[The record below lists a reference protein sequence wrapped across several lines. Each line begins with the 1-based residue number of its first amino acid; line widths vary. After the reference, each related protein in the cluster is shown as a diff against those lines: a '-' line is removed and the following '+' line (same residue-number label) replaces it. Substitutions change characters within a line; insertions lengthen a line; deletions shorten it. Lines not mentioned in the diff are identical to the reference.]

1 MSTHRY
7 FDAICVVV
15 LVLTLLITVLFMN
28 GEAYGIQVIVDEDA
42 EAYGHA
48 VLFTENDKNGAWD
61 TTRATRITLDG
72 DEVSVFGGGAYA
84 FDGNVMITGKG
95 KYVISGTLTD
105 GSVIV
110 DADSSAKVWIMLD
123 GVDITCS
130 TGACLDVE
138 QADKVFL
145 TLAEGSNNRL
155 TTMGFSAEN
164 RTAGM
169 DGAVFSRDDLTIN
182 GTGSLT
188 VTAAEESG
196 IVCNDELVFTG
207 GSITVDAA
215 ADALHV
221 NDNLRILETQL
232 NLKAGDDG
240 ISLTGL
246 ESELY
251 WESGTLTATATG
263 DGINAE
269 NNIRILNGSLTLEA
283 GDDGIS
289 VGGVTGTLE
298 ITGGTVQIIAADK
311 GIAAENSVTLAGG
324 NVEIVAEDDGIST
337 AGLFRMEDGK
347 LAITTRDDGIH
358 SDTAVEIRGGTV
370 QIPSC
375 YEGIEAVTIDVS
387 GGEITIQ
394 PEDDGLNANGGTNGF
409 GFGGFGGGPGGM
421 PGGPGMGMPGQTGE
435 DGTGWPEPPTMAG
448 EENEWPEPPMMPGGN
463 ENERP
468 ERPTMPDE
476 DGNTESE
483 TPVMGSAE
491 EQREPS
497 ADAAAGEPPAMPV
510 QETASTET
518 TDSTETWIHVSGG
531 SLSVINSVARDADG
545 LDSNGDIIISGGVI
559 RVSLTNSGSNSALD
573 CGSESGGVMEI
584 SGGEVIAC
592 GSYAMAEGF
601 DDSSSQCSILYNLK
615 RGAPAGTTVALED
628 REGNVILSYEAPC
641 SFSSVAISCPE
652 MQMGE
657 TYLVAIGDSVEE
669 ITLDSVSAS
678 FGDAQS
684 EGFGGPMKWGHMRF
698 RPESEQNSAAPT
710 ETETTDTAA
719 QQ

>member
-61 TTRATRITLDG
+61 TARATRITLDG

-84 FDGNVMITGKG
+84 FDGSVMITGKG

-110 DADSSAKVWIMLD
+110 DTDSSAKIWIMLD
-123 GVDITCS
+123 GADITCS
-130 TGACLDVE
+130 TGACFDVE

-145 TLAEGSNNRL
+145 TLAEGSDNRL
-155 TTMGFSAEN
+155 TTAGFSEEN

-182 GTGSLT
+182 GSGGLT

-196 IVCNDELVFTG
+196 IVCNDELVLTG
-207 GSITVDAA
+207 GTITVDAA

-221 NDNLRILETQL
+221 NDNLRIMETQL
-232 NLKAGDDG
+232 KLKAGDDG

-251 WESGTLTATATG
+251 WESGTLTVTATG

-269 NNIRILNGSLTLEA
+269 NNIRILNGALTLEA

-289 VGGVTGTLE
+289 AGGVTGMLE
-298 ITGGTVQIIAADK
+298 ITGGTVQITATDK
-311 GIAAENSVTLAGG
+311 GIAAENTVTLAGG
-324 NVEIVAEDDGIST
+324 NVEIDAEDDGIST
-337 AGLFRMEDGK
+337 AGLFWMEDGK

-387 GGEITIQ
+387 GGEITIY
-394 PEDDGLNANGGTNGF
+394 PEDDGLNANGGTDSFGGA
-409 GFGGFGGGPGGM
+409 GFGGRGGFIGGPGGM
-421 PGGPGMGMPGQTGE
+421 FGGPGSGMPGQTGE
-435 DGTGWPEPPTMAG
+435 EEDGGFEPPMMPD
-448 EENEWPEPPMMPGGN
+448 ENRNERPEPPMMPD
-463 ENERP
+463 ENGDVGAEA
-468 ERPTMPDE
+468 
-476 DGNTESE
+476 
-483 TPVMGSAE
+483 PVMGSGE
-491 EQREPS
+491 EPHEPGT
-497 ADAAAGEPPAMPV
+497 DAAAGERPAMTM
-510 QETASTET
+510 QDAASSEMTEN
-518 TDSTETWIHVSGG
+518 TETWIHVSGG
-531 SLSVINSVARDADG
+531 SLTVINSVARDADG

-573 CGSESGGVMEI
+573 YGSESGGVMEI

-601 DDSSSQCSILYNLK
+601 DDSSSQCSVLYNIK

-628 REGNVILSYEAPC
+628 SEGNVILSYEAPC

-657 TYLVAIGDSVEE
+657 TYLIAIGDSVEE

-684 EGFGGPMKWGHMRF
+684 EGFGGPMNWGHMRF
-698 RPESEQNSAAPT
+698 RPESEQNDGLPAES
-710 ETETTDTAA
+710 ETTDAA
-719 QQ
+719 E

>member
-84 FDGNVMITGKG
+84 FDGSVMITGKG

-105 GSVIV
+105 GSMIV
-110 DADSSAKVWIMLD
+110 DTDSSAKVWIMLD
-123 GVDITCS
+123 GADITCS

-145 TLAEGSNNRL
+145 TLAEGSDNRL
-155 TTMGFSAEN
+155 TTTGFSAEN

-182 GTGSLT
+182 GSGSLT

-196 IVCNDELVFTG
+196 IVCNDELVLTG
-207 GSITVDAA
+207 GTITVDAA

-221 NDNLRILETQL
+221 NDNLRIMETQL

-251 WESGTLTATATG
+251 WESGTLTVTATG

-269 NNIRILNGSLTLEA
+269 NNIRILNGALTLEA
-283 GDDGIS
+283 GDDAIS
-289 VGGVTGTLE
+289 AGGVTGMLE
-298 ITGGTVQIIAADK
+298 ITGGTVQITAADK
-311 GIAAENSVTLAGG
+311 GIAAENNVTLAGG
-324 NVEIVAEDDGIST
+324 TIEIDAEDDGIST

-387 GGEITIQ
+387 GGEITIY
-394 PEDDGLNANGGTNGF
+394 PEDDGLNANGGTDTFGGA
-409 GFGGFGGGPGGM
+409 GFGGRGGFIGGPGGM
-421 PGGPGMGMPGQTGE
+421 FGGPGSGMPGQTGE
-435 DGTGWPEPPTMAG
+435 VEDGGFEPPMMSD
-448 EENEWPEPPMMPGGN
+448 ENGDVGPEPPMM
-463 ENERP
+463 
-468 ERPTMPDE
+468 
-476 DGNTESE
+476 ES
-483 TPVMGSAE
+483 GE
-491 EQREPS
+491 EPHKPS
-497 ADAAAGEPPAMPV
+497 TDAAAGERPAMTM
-510 QETASTET
+510 QDAASGEMTKN
-518 TDSTETWIHVSGG
+518 TETWIHVSGG
-531 SLSVINSVARDADG
+531 SLTVINSVARDADG

-573 CGSESGGVMEI
+573 YGSESGGVMEI

-601 DDSSSQCSILYNLK
+601 DDSSSQCSILYNIK

-628 REGNVILSYEAPC
+628 SEGNVILSYEVPC

-684 EGFGGPMKWGHMRF
+684 EGFGGPMNWGHMRF
-698 RPESEQNSAAPT
+698 RPESEQNDGLPAES
-710 ETETTDTAA
+710 ETTDAA
-719 QQ
+719 E

>member
-61 TTRATRITLDG
+61 TARATRITLDG

-84 FDGNVMITGKG
+84 FDGSVMITGKG

-110 DADSSAKVWIMLD
+110 DTDSSAKIWIMLD
-123 GVDITCS
+123 GADITCS
-130 TGACLDVE
+130 TGACFDVE

-145 TLAEGSNNRL
+145 TLAEGSDNRL
-155 TTMGFSAEN
+155 TTAGFSEEN

-182 GTGSLT
+182 GSGGLT

-196 IVCNDELVFTG
+196 IVCNDELVLTG
-207 GSITVDAA
+207 GTITVDAA

-221 NDNLRILETQL
+221 NDNLRIMETQL
-232 NLKAGDDG
+232 KLKAGDDG

-251 WESGTLTATATG
+251 WESGTLTVTATG

-269 NNIRILNGSLTLEA
+269 NNIRILNGALTLEA

-289 VGGVTGTLE
+289 AGGVTGMLE
-298 ITGGTVQIIAADK
+298 ITGGTVQITATDK
-311 GIAAENSVTLAGG
+311 GIAAENTVTLAGG
-324 NVEIVAEDDGIST
+324 NVEIDAEDDGIST
-337 AGLFRMEDGK
+337 AGLFWMEDGK

-387 GGEITIQ
+387 GGEITIY
-394 PEDDGLNANGGTNGF
+394 PEDDGLNANGGTDSFGGA
-409 GFGGFGGGPGGM
+409 GFGGRGGFIGGPGGM
-421 PGGPGMGMPGQTGE
+421 FGGPGSGMPGQTGE
-435 DGTGWPEPPTMAG
+435 EEDGGFEPPMMPD
-448 EENEWPEPPMMPGGN
+448 ENRNERPEPPMMPD
-463 ENERP
+463 ENGDVGAEA
-468 ERPTMPDE
+468 
-476 DGNTESE
+476 
-483 TPVMGSAE
+483 PVMGSGE
-491 EQREPS
+491 EPHEPGT
-497 ADAAAGEPPAMPV
+497 DAAAGERPAMTM
-510 QETASTET
+510 QDAASSEMTEN
-518 TDSTETWIHVSGG
+518 TETWIHVSGG
-531 SLSVINSVARDADG
+531 SLTVINSVARDADG

-573 CGSESGGVMEI
+573 YGSESGGVMEI

-601 DDSSSQCSILYNLK
+601 DDSSSQCSILYNIK

-628 REGNVILSYEAPC
+628 TEGNVILSYEVPC

-652 MQMGE
+652 MQIGE
-657 TYLVAIGDSVEE
+657 TYLIAIGDSVEE

-684 EGFGGPMKWGHMRF
+684 EGFGGPMNWGHMRF
-698 RPESEQNSAAPT
+698 RPESEQNDGLPAES
-710 ETETTDTAA
+710 ETTDAA
-719 QQ
+719 E

>member
-28 GEAYGIQVIVDEDA
+28 GKAYGIQVIVDEDA

-84 FDGNVMITGKG
+84 FDGSVMITGKG

-110 DADSSAKVWIMLD
+110 DTDSSAKVWIMLD
-123 GVDITCS
+123 GADITCS

-145 TLAEGSNNRL
+145 TLAEGSDNRL
-155 TTMGFSAEN
+155 TTAGFSEEN

-182 GTGSLT
+182 GSGSLT

-196 IVCNDELVFTG
+196 IVCNDELVLTG
-207 GSITVDAA
+207 GTITVDAA

-221 NDNLRILETQL
+221 NDNLRIMETQL

-251 WESGTLTATATG
+251 WESGTLTVTATG

-289 VGGVTGTLE
+289 VGGITGTLE
-298 ITGGTVQIIAADK
+298 ITGGTLQITAADK
-311 GIAAENSVTLAGG
+311 GIAAENNVTLAGG
-324 NVEIVAEDDGIST
+324 TVEIDAEDDGIST
-337 AGLFRMEDGK
+337 AGLFRMENGK

-370 QIPSC
+370 EIPSC

-387 GGEITIQ
+387 GGEITIY
-394 PEDDGLNANGGTNGF
+394 PEDDGLNANGGTDSFGGA
-409 GFGGFGGGPGGM
+409 GFGGRGGFIGGPGGM
-421 PGGPGMGMPGQTGE
+421 FGGPGSGMPGQTDEGE
-435 DGTGWPEPPTMAG
+435 DGGF
-448 EENEWPEPPMMPGGN
+448 EPPMMPDENG
-463 ENERP
+463 NERP
-468 ERPTMPDE
+468 EPLMMPDE
-476 DGNTESE
+476 NGDVGSE
-483 TPVMGSAE
+483 APMMGSGE
-491 EQREPS
+491 EPHEPGT
-497 ADAAAGEPPAMPV
+497 DAAAGERPAMTM
-510 QETASTET
+510 QDAASGEMTEN
-518 TDSTETWIHVSGG
+518 TETWIHVSGG
-531 SLSVINSVARDADG
+531 SLTVINSVARDADG

-573 CGSESGGVMEI
+573 YGSESGGVMEI

-601 DDSSSQCSILYNLK
+601 DDSSSQCSILYNIK

-628 REGNVILSYEAPC
+628 SEGNVILSYEAPC

-657 TYLVAIGDSVEE
+657 TYLIAIGDSVEE

-684 EGFGGPMKWGHMRF
+684 EGFGGPMNWGHMRF
-698 RPESEQNSAAPT
+698 RPESEQNDGLPAES
-710 ETETTDTAA
+710 ETTDAA
-719 QQ
+719 E

>member
-15 LVLTLLITVLFMN
+15 LALTLLITVLFMN

-48 VLFTENDKNGAWD
+48 VPFTENDKNGTWD
-61 TTRATRITLDG
+61 TSRATQITLNG

-95 KYVISGTLTD
+95 KYVISGTLAD

-110 DADSSAKVWIMLD
+110 DADSSAKIWIMLD
-123 GVDITCS
+123 GVEITCS
-130 TGACLDVE
+130 TGACFDVE

-145 TLAEGSNNRL
+145 SLAEGSENRL
-155 TTMGFSAEN
+155 TTLGFSAEN
-164 RTAGM
+164 LTAGM

-188 VTAAEESG
+188 VTAGEESG
-196 IVCNDELVFTG
+196 IVCNDELIFTG
-207 GSITVDAA
+207 GTVTVDAA

-221 NDNLRILETQL
+221 NDNLRIMEAKL

-240 ISLTGL
+240 VSLTGL

-251 WESGTLTATATG
+251 WASGTLTATASG

-269 NNIRILNGSLTLEA
+269 NNIRILDGSLTLEA

-289 VGGVTGTLE
+289 AGGITGTLE
-298 ITGGTVQIIAADK
+298 IAGGNLQITAADK
-311 GIAAENSVTLAGG
+311 GISAENTVTMTGG
-324 NVEIVAEDDGIST
+324 TVEIDAEDDGVS
-337 AGLFRMEDGK
+337 AVGLFRMEDGV
-347 LAITTRDDGIH
+347 LTITARDDGIH
-358 SDTAVEIRGGTV
+358 SDAAVEIAGGTIR
-370 QIPSC
+370 IPSC

-387 GGEITIQ
+387 GGEITIE
-394 PEDDGLNANGGTNGF
+394 PEDDGLNANGGMNSF
-409 GFGGFGGGPGGM
+409 GGRGGFGGRAGGM
-421 PGGPGMGMPGQTGE
+421 QGGPGMGMPGQNG
-435 DGTGWPEPPTMAG
+435 
-448 EENEWPEPPMMPGGN
+448 ENENGGFEPPMMPGGN

-468 ERPTMPDE
+468 EQPTMPDE
-476 DGNTESE
+476 DGNAGSE

-491 EQREPS
+491 EQREPG
-497 ADAAAGEPPAMPV
+497 ADAAAGEPPAMPM

-531 SLSVINSVARDADG
+531 SITVVNSVARDADG
-545 LDSNGDIIISGGVI
+545 LDSNGDIIISGGVV

-573 CGSESGGVMEI
+573 YASESGGKMEI

-601 DDSSSQCSILYNLK
+601 DSSSSQCSILYNIK

-628 REGNVILSYEAPC
+628 SEGNIILSYEVPC

-652 MQMGE
+652 MQIGE

-684 EGFGGPMKWGHMRF
+684 EGFGGPMNWGHMRF
-698 RPESEQNSAAPT
+698 RPESEQNGGSQAEP
-710 ETETTDTAA
+710 ETADTAA
-719 QQ
+719 

>member
-15 LVLTLLITVLFMN
+15 LALTLLITVLFMN

-48 VLFTENDKNGAWD
+48 VPFTENDKNGTWD
-61 TTRATRITLDG
+61 TSRATQITLNG

-95 KYVISGTLTD
+95 KYVISGTLAD

-110 DADSSAKVWIMLD
+110 DADSSAKIWIMLD

-130 TGACLDVE
+130 TGACFDVE

-145 TLAEGSNNRL
+145 SLAEGSENRL
-155 TTMGFSAEN
+155 TTLGFSAEN
-164 RTAGM
+164 LTAGM

-188 VTAAEESG
+188 VTAGEESG
-196 IVCNDELVFTG
+196 IVCNDELIFTG
-207 GSITVDAA
+207 GTVTVDAA

-221 NDNLRILETQL
+221 NDNLRIMEAKL

-251 WESGTLTATATG
+251 WASGTLTATASG

-269 NNIRILNGSLTLEA
+269 NNIRILDGSLTLEA

-289 VGGVTGTLE
+289 AGGVTGTLE
-298 ITGGTVQIIAADK
+298 ISGGSVQITAADK
-311 GIAAENSVTLAGG
+311 GISSENTVTMTGG
-324 NVEIVAEDDGIST
+324 TVEIDAEDDGLS
-337 AGLFRMEDGK
+337 AVGLFRMEDGA
-347 LAITTRDDGIH
+347 LTITSRDDGIH
-358 SDTAVEIRGGTV
+358 SDTAVEIAGGTLR
-370 QIPSC
+370 IPSC

-387 GGEITIQ
+387 GGEITIE
-394 PEDDGLNANGGTNGF
+394 PEDDGLNANGGVNSFGGGF
-409 GFGGFGGGPGGM
+409 GGGGFGGFGGRPGGM
-421 PGGPGMGMPGQTGE
+421 QGVPGMGMPGQNG
-435 DGTGWPEPPTMAG
+435 
-448 EENEWPEPPMMPGGN
+448 ENENGGFESPMMPKGN

-468 ERPTMPDE
+468 ERPMMPDE
-476 DGNTESE
+476 DGNASSE
-483 TPVMGSAE
+483 MPATGGAE
-491 EQREPS
+491 GQREPGT
-497 ADAAAGEPPAMPV
+497 DAAAGETPERPM

-518 TDSTETWIHVSGG
+518 TDGTETWIHVSGG
-531 SLSVINSVARDADG
+531 SITVVNSVARDADG
-545 LDSNGDIIISGGVI
+545 LDSNGDIIISGGVV

-573 CGSESGGVMEI
+573 YASESGGKMEI

-601 DDSSSQCSILYNLK
+601 DSSSSQCSILYNIK

-628 REGNVILSYEAPC
+628 SEGNIILSYEVPC

-652 MQMGE
+652 MQIGE

-684 EGFGGPMKWGHMRF
+684 EGFGGPMNWGHMRF
-698 RPESEQNSAAPT
+698 RPESEQNGSDPT
-710 ETETTDTAA
+710 ESEEADSGE
-719 QQ
+719 

>member
-61 TTRATRITLDG
+61 TARATRITLDG

-84 FDGNVMITGKG
+84 FDGSVMITGKG

-110 DADSSAKVWIMLD
+110 DTDSSAKVWIMLD
-123 GVDITCS
+123 GADITCS

-145 TLAEGSNNRL
+145 TLAEGSDNRL
-155 TTMGFSAEN
+155 TTTGFSAEN

-182 GTGSLT
+182 GSGSLT

-196 IVCNDELVFTG
+196 IVCNDELVLTG
-207 GSITVDAA
+207 GTITVDAA

-221 NDNLRILETQL
+221 NDNLRIMETQL

-251 WESGTLTATATG
+251 WESGTLTVTATG

-269 NNIRILNGSLTLEA
+269 NNIRILNGALTLEA

-289 VGGVTGTLE
+289 AGGVTGMLE
-298 ITGGTVQIIAADK
+298 ITGGTVQITAADK
-311 GIAAENSVTLAGG
+311 GIAAENTVTLAGG
-324 NVEIVAEDDGIST
+324 NVEIDAEDDGIST
-337 AGLFRMEDGK
+337 AGLFWMEDGK

-387 GGEITIQ
+387 GGEITIY
-394 PEDDGLNANGGTNGF
+394 PEDDGLNANGGTDSFGVA
-409 GFGGFGGGPGGM
+409 GFGGRGGFIGGPGGM
-421 PGGPGMGMPGQTGE
+421 FGGPDSGMPGQAGEVE
-435 DGTGWPEPPTMAG
+435 DGGF
-448 EENEWPEPPMMPGGN
+448 EPPMMPD
-463 ENERP
+463 ENEDVGP
-468 ERPTMPDE
+468 EP
-476 DGNTESE
+476 
-483 TPVMGSAE
+483 PVMGSGE
-491 EQREPS
+491 EPHEPGT
-497 ADAAAGEPPAMPV
+497 DAAAGERPAMTM
-510 QETASTET
+510 QDAASGEMTEN
-518 TDSTETWIHVSGG
+518 TETWIHVSGG

-573 CGSESGGVMEI
+573 YGSESGGVMEI

-601 DDSSSQCSILYNLK
+601 DDSSSQCSILYNIK

-628 REGNVILSYEAPC
+628 SEGNVILSYEAPC

-657 TYLVAIGDSVEE
+657 TYLIAIGDSVEE

-684 EGFGGPMKWGHMRF
+684 EGFGGPMNWGHMRF
-698 RPESEQNSAAPT
+698 RPESEQNDGLPAES
-710 ETETTDTAA
+710 ETTDAA
-719 QQ
+719 E

>member
-61 TTRATRITLDG
+61 TARATRITLDG

-84 FDGNVMITGKG
+84 FDGSVMITGKG

-110 DADSSAKVWIMLD
+110 DTDSSAKIWIMLD
-123 GVDITCS
+123 GADITCS
-130 TGACLDVE
+130 TGACFDVE

-145 TLAEGSNNRL
+145 TLAEGSDNRL
-155 TTMGFSAEN
+155 TTAGFSEEN

-182 GTGSLT
+182 GSGSLT

-196 IVCNDELVFTG
+196 IVCNDELVLTG
-207 GSITVDAA
+207 GTITVDAA

-221 NDNLRILETQL
+221 NDNLRIMETQL
-232 NLKAGDDG
+232 KLKAGDDG

-251 WESGTLTATATG
+251 WESGTLTVTATG

-269 NNIRILNGSLTLEA
+269 NNIRILNGALTLEA

-289 VGGVTGTLE
+289 AGGVTGMLE
-298 ITGGTVQIIAADK
+298 ITGGTVQITATDK
-311 GIAAENSVTLAGG
+311 GIAAENTVTLAGG
-324 NVEIVAEDDGIST
+324 NVEIDAEDDGIST
-337 AGLFRMEDGK
+337 AGLFWMEDGK

-387 GGEITIQ
+387 GGEITIY
-394 PEDDGLNANGGTNGF
+394 PEDDGLNANGGTDSFGGA
-409 GFGGFGGGPGGM
+409 GFGGRGGFIGGPGGM
-421 PGGPGMGMPGQTGE
+421 FGGPGSGMPGQTGE
-435 DGTGWPEPPTMAG
+435 EEDGGFEPPMMPD
-448 EENEWPEPPMMPGGN
+448 ENRNERPEPPMMPD
-463 ENERP
+463 ENGDVGAEA
-468 ERPTMPDE
+468 
-476 DGNTESE
+476 
-483 TPVMGSAE
+483 PVMGSGE
-491 EQREPS
+491 EPHEPGT
-497 ADAAAGEPPAMPV
+497 DAAAGERPAMTM
-510 QETASTET
+510 QDAASSEMTEN
-518 TDSTETWIHVSGG
+518 TETWIHVSGG
-531 SLSVINSVARDADG
+531 SLTVINSVARDADG

-573 CGSESGGVMEI
+573 YGSESGGVMEI

-601 DDSSSQCSILYNLK
+601 DDSSSQCSILYNIK

-628 REGNVILSYEAPC
+628 SEGNVILSYEAPC

-652 MQMGE
+652 MQIGE
-657 TYLVAIGDSVEE
+657 TYLIAIGDSVEE

-684 EGFGGPMKWGHMRF
+684 EGFGGPMNWGHMRF
-698 RPESEQNSAAPT
+698 RPESEQNDGLPAES
-710 ETETTDTAA
+710 ETTDAA
-719 QQ
+719 E

>member
-7 FDAICVVV
+7 IDAICVVV

-84 FDGNVMITGKG
+84 FDGSVMITGKG

-110 DADSSAKVWIMLD
+110 DTDSSAKVWIMLD
-123 GVDITCS
+123 GADITCS

-145 TLAEGSNNRL
+145 TLAEGSDNRL
-155 TTMGFSAEN
+155 TTTGFSAEN

-182 GTGSLT
+182 GSGSLT

-196 IVCNDELVFTG
+196 IVCNDELVLTG
-207 GSITVDAA
+207 GTITVDAA

-221 NDNLRILETQL
+221 NDNLRIMETQL

-251 WESGTLTATATG
+251 WESGTLTVTATG

-269 NNIRILNGSLTLEA
+269 NNIRILNGALTLEA

-289 VGGVTGTLE
+289 AGGVTGMLE
-298 ITGGTVQIIAADK
+298 ITGGTVQITAADK
-311 GIAAENSVTLAGG
+311 GIAAENNVTLAGG
-324 NVEIVAEDDGIST
+324 TIEIDAEDDGIST

-387 GGEITIQ
+387 GGEITIY
-394 PEDDGLNANGGTNGF
+394 PEDDGLNANGGTDTFGGA
-409 GFGGFGGGPGGM
+409 GFGGRGGFIGGPGGM
-421 PGGPGMGMPGQTGE
+421 FGGPGSGMPGQTGE
-435 DGTGWPEPPTMAG
+435 VEDGGFEPPMMSD
-448 EENEWPEPPMMPGGN
+448 ENGDVGPEPPMM
-463 ENERP
+463 
-468 ERPTMPDE
+468 
-476 DGNTESE
+476 ES
-483 TPVMGSAE
+483 GE
-491 EQREPS
+491 EPHKPS
-497 ADAAAGEPPAMPV
+497 TDAAAGERPAMTM
-510 QETASTET
+510 QDAASGEMTKN
-518 TDSTETWIHVSGG
+518 TETWIHVSGG
-531 SLSVINSVARDADG
+531 SLTVINSVARDADG

-573 CGSESGGVMEI
+573 YGSESGGVMEI

-601 DDSSSQCSILYNLK
+601 DDSSSQCSILYSILYNIK

-628 REGNVILSYEAPC
+628 SEGNVILSYEAPC

-652 MQMGE
+652 MQIGE
-657 TYLVAIGDSVEE
+657 TYLIAIGDSVEE

-684 EGFGGPMKWGHMRF
+684 EGFGGPMNWGHMRF
-698 RPESEQNSAAPT
+698 RPESEQNDGLPAES
-710 ETETTDTAA
+710 ETTDAA
-719 QQ
+719 E

>member
-15 LVLTLLITVLFMN
+15 LALTLLITALFMN

-48 VLFTENDKNGAWD
+48 VPFTENDKNGAWD
-61 TTRATRITLDG
+61 TARATRITLDG
-72 DEVSVFGGGAYA
+72 DEVAVFGGGAYA

-110 DADSSAKVWIMLD
+110 DADSSAKIWIMLD
-123 GVDITCS
+123 GAEITCS

-145 TLAEGSNNRL
+145 SLAEGSENRL
-155 TTMGFSAEN
+155 TTLGFSAEN

-182 GTGSLT
+182 GSGSLT
-188 VTAAEESG
+188 VTAGEESG
-196 IVCNDELVFTG
+196 IVCNDELIFTG
-207 GSITVDAA
+207 GTVTVDAV

-221 NDNLRILETQL
+221 NDNLRIMETQL
-232 NLKAGDDG
+232 SLKAGDDG

-251 WESGTLTATATG
+251 WESGTLTAAAAG

-269 NNIRILNGSLTLEA
+269 NSIRILDGSLTLEA

-289 VGGVTGTLE
+289 AGGVAGTLE
-298 ITGGTVQIIAADK
+298 ISGGNLQITAADK
-311 GIAAENSVTLAGG
+311 GISTENTVTLTGG
-324 NVEIVAEDDGIST
+324 TVEIDAVDDGVSS
-337 AGLFRMEDGK
+337 AGLFRMEDGA
-347 LAITTRDDGIH
+347 LTITSGDDGIH
-358 SDTAVEIRGGTV
+358 SDTAVEIAGGTV
-370 QIPSC
+370 RIPSC

-387 GGEITIQ
+387 GGEITIE
-394 PEDDGLNANGGTNGF
+394 PEDDGLNANGGTNSFGGF
-409 GFGGFGGGPGGM
+409 GGRGGFGGGPGGM
-421 PGGPGMGMPGQTGE
+421 QGGPGMGMPGQNG
-435 DGTGWPEPPTMAG
+435 
-448 EENEWPEPPMMPGGN
+448 ENENGGFEPPMMPGGN

-476 DGNTESE
+476 DGN
-483 TPVMGSAE
+483 VMPELPATGSAE
-491 EQREPS
+491 EQREPGT
-497 ADAAAGEPPAMPV
+497 DAAAGERPAMPM
-510 QETASTET
+510 QDAASTET
-518 TDSTETWIHVSGG
+518 TESTETWIHVSGG
-531 SLSVINSVARDADG
+531 SITVVNSVARDADG

-573 CGSESGGVMEI
+573 CGTESGGRMEI

-601 DDSSSQCSILYNLK
+601 DSSSSQCSILYNIK

-628 REGNVILSYEAPC
+628 TEGNVILSYEVPC

-652 MQMGE
+652 MQIGE

-684 EGFGGPMKWGHMRF
+684 EGFGGPMNWGHMRF
-698 RPESEQNSAAPT
+698 RPESEQNGSAPAEP
-710 ETETTDTAA
+710 EEADTAA
-719 QQ
+719 

>member
-15 LVLTLLITVLFMN
+15 LALTLLITVLFMN

-48 VLFTENDKNGAWD
+48 VPFTENDKNGTWD
-61 TTRATRITLDG
+61 TSRATQITLNG
-72 DEVSVFGGGAYA
+72 DEVSVFGGGAYT

-95 KYVISGTLTD
+95 KYVISGTLAD

-110 DADSSAKVWIMLD
+110 DADSSAKIWIMLD

-130 TGACLDVE
+130 TGACFDVE

-145 TLAEGSNNRL
+145 SLAEGSENRL
-155 TTMGFSAEN
+155 TTLGFSAEN
-164 RTAGM
+164 LTAGM

-188 VTAAEESG
+188 VTAGEESG
-196 IVCNDELVFTG
+196 IVCNDELIFTG
-207 GSITVDAA
+207 GTVTVDAA

-221 NDNLRILETQL
+221 NDNLRIMEAKL

-251 WESGTLTATATG
+251 WASGTLTATASG

-269 NNIRILNGSLTLEA
+269 NNIRILDGSLTLEA

-289 VGGVTGTLE
+289 AGGVTGTLE
-298 ITGGTVQIIAADK
+298 ISGGSVQITAADK
-311 GIAAENSVTLAGG
+311 GISSENTVTMTGG
-324 NVEIVAEDDGIST
+324 TVEIDAEDDGIST
-337 AGLFRMEDGK
+337 VGLFRMEGGK
-347 LAITTRDDGIH
+347 LSITTRDDGIH
-358 SDTAVEIRGGTV
+358 SDTAVEIAGGTV
-370 QIPSC
+370 RIPSC

-448 EENEWPEPPMMPGGN
+448 EENEWPEPPMMPGEDGGG
-463 ENERP
+463 EFEP
-468 ERPTMPDE
+468 PIMPDE
-476 DGNTESE
+476 N
-483 TPVMGSAE
+483 GSGEFEPPMMPDAAE
-491 EQREPS
+491 MQREPDTDTAS
-497 ADAAAGEPPAMPV
+497 GTRPAMLT
-510 QETASTET
+510 QETASTDASE
-518 TDSTETWIHVSGG
+518 SSETWIHVSGG
-531 SLSVINSVARDADG
+531 SITVVNSVARDADG
-545 LDSNGDIIISGGVI
+545 LDSNGDIIITGGMI

-573 CGSESGGVMEI
+573 YGSESGGRMEI

-601 DDSSSQCSILYNLK
+601 DSSSSQCSILYNIK

-628 REGNVILSYEAPC
+628 SEGNIILSYEAPC
-641 SFSSVAISCPE
+641 SFSSAAISCPE
-652 MQMGE
+652 MQLGE

-684 EGFGGPMKWGHMRF
+684 GGFGGPMNWGHMRF
-698 RPESEQNSAAPT
+698 RPESEQNGGSQAEP
-710 ETETTDTAA
+710 ETADTAA
-719 QQ
+719 

>member
-15 LVLTLLITVLFMN
+15 LALTLLITVLFMN

-48 VLFTENDKNGAWD
+48 VPFTENDKNGTWD
-61 TTRATRITLDG
+61 TSRATQITLNG

-95 KYVISGTLTD
+95 KYVISGTLAD

-110 DADSSAKVWIMLD
+110 DADSSAKIWIMLD

-130 TGACLDVE
+130 TGACFDVE

-145 TLAEGSNNRL
+145 SLAEGSENRL
-155 TTMGFSAEN
+155 TTLGFSAEN
-164 RTAGM
+164 LTAGM

-188 VTAAEESG
+188 VTAGEESG
-196 IVCNDELVFTG
+196 IVCNDELIFTG
-207 GSITVDAA
+207 GTVTVDAA

-221 NDNLRILETQL
+221 NDNLRIMEAKL

-251 WESGTLTATATG
+251 WASGTLTATASG

-269 NNIRILNGSLTLEA
+269 NNIRILDGSLTLEA

-289 VGGVTGTLE
+289 AGGITGTLE
-298 ITGGTVQIIAADK
+298 IAGGNLQITAADK
-311 GIAAENSVTLAGG
+311 GISAENTVTMTGG
-324 NVEIVAEDDGIST
+324 TVEIDAEDDGIS
-337 AGLFRMEDGK
+337 AVGLFRMEDGV
-347 LAITTRDDGIH
+347 LTITARDDGIH
-358 SDTAVEIRGGTV
+358 SDAAVEIAGGTV
-370 QIPSC
+370 RIPSC

-387 GGEITIQ
+387 GGEITIE
-394 PEDDGLNANGGTNGF
+394 PEDDGLNANGGVNSFGGGF
-409 GFGGFGGGPGGM
+409 GGGGFGGFGGRPGGM
-421 PGGPGMGMPGQTGE
+421 QGGPGMGMPGQNG
-435 DGTGWPEPPTMAG
+435 
-448 EENEWPEPPMMPGGN
+448 ENENGGFEPPMMPGGN

-491 EQREPS
+491 EQREPG
-497 ADAAAGEPPAMPV
+497 ADAAAGEPPAMPM

-531 SLSVINSVARDADG
+531 SITVVNSVARDADG
-545 LDSNGDIIISGGVI
+545 LDSNGDIVISGGVV

-573 CGSESGGVMEI
+573 YASESGGKMEI

-601 DDSSSQCSILYNLK
+601 DSSSSQCSILYNIK

-628 REGNVILSYEAPC
+628 SEGNIILSYEVPC

-652 MQMGE
+652 MQIGE

-684 EGFGGPMKWGHMRF
+684 EGFGGPMNWGHMRF
-698 RPESEQNSAAPT
+698 RPESEQNGGSQAEP
-710 ETETTDTAA
+710 ETADTAA
-719 QQ
+719 

>member
-84 FDGNVMITGKG
+84 FDGSVMITGKG

-110 DADSSAKVWIMLD
+110 DTDSSAKIWIMLD
-123 GVDITCS
+123 GADITCS
-130 TGACLDVE
+130 TGACFDVE

-145 TLAEGSNNRL
+145 TLAEGSDNRL
-155 TTMGFSAEN
+155 TTAGFSEEN

-182 GTGSLT
+182 GSGSLT

-196 IVCNDELVFTG
+196 IVCNDELVLTG
-207 GSITVDAA
+207 GTITVDAA

-221 NDNLRILETQL
+221 NDNLRIMETQL
-232 NLKAGDDG
+232 KLKAGDDG

-251 WESGTLTATATG
+251 WESGTLTVTATG

-269 NNIRILNGSLTLEA
+269 NNIRILNGALTLEA

-289 VGGVTGTLE
+289 AGGVTGMLE
-298 ITGGTVQIIAADK
+298 ITGGTVQITATDK
-311 GIAAENSVTLAGG
+311 GIAAENTVTLAGG
-324 NVEIVAEDDGIST
+324 NVEIDAEDDGIST
-337 AGLFRMEDGK
+337 AGLFWMEDGK

-387 GGEITIQ
+387 GGEITIY
-394 PEDDGLNANGGTNGF
+394 PEDDGLNANGGTDSFGGA
-409 GFGGFGGGPGGM
+409 GFGGRGGFIGGPGGM
-421 PGGPGMGMPGQTGE
+421 FGGPGSGMPGQTGE
-435 DGTGWPEPPTMAG
+435 EEDGGFEPPMMPD
-448 EENEWPEPPMMPGGN
+448 ENRNERPEPPMMPD
-463 ENERP
+463 ENGDVGAEA
-468 ERPTMPDE
+468 
-476 DGNTESE
+476 
-483 TPVMGSAE
+483 PVMGSGE
-491 EQREPS
+491 EPHEPGT
-497 ADAAAGEPPAMPV
+497 DAAAGERPAMTM
-510 QETASTET
+510 QDAASSEMTEN
-518 TDSTETWIHVSGG
+518 TETWIHVSGG
-531 SLSVINSVARDADG
+531 SLTVINSVARDADG

-573 CGSESGGVMEI
+573 YGSESGGVMEI

-601 DDSSSQCSILYNLK
+601 DDSSSQCSILYNIK

-628 REGNVILSYEAPC
+628 SEGNVILSYEVPC

-657 TYLVAIGDSVEE
+657 TYLIAIGDSVEE

-684 EGFGGPMKWGHMRF
+684 EGFGGPMNWGHMRF
-698 RPESEQNSAAPT
+698 RPESKQNDVLPAES
-710 ETETTDTAA
+710 ETTDAA
-719 QQ
+719 E

>member
-15 LVLTLLITVLFMN
+15 LMLTLLITVLFMN

-42 EAYGHA
+42 EAFGHA

-61 TTRATRITLDG
+61 AARATRITLDG
-72 DEVSVFGGGAYA
+72 SEASIFGGGAYA

-123 GVDITCS
+123 GADINCS

-145 TLAEGSNNRL
+145 TLAEGSDNRMSTL
-155 TTMGFSAEN
+155 GFSAEK

-169 DGAVFSRDDLTIN
+169 HGAVFSRDDLTIN
-182 GTGSLT
+182 GSGTLT
-188 VTAAEESG
+188 VTAGEESG
-196 IVCNDELVFTG
+196 IVCNDELVLTG
-207 GSITVDAA
+207 GVITVDAA

-221 NDNLRILETQL
+221 NDNLRIMEAQL

-251 WESGTLTATATG
+251 WESGTLTVTATG

-269 NNIRILNGSLTLEA
+269 NNIRILNGALTLEA

-298 ITGGTVQIIAADK
+298 IAGGTVQITAADK
-311 GIAAENSVTLAGG
+311 GISAENTITLTGG
-324 NVEIVAEDDGIST
+324 TVEIDAEDDGISSI
-337 AGLFRMEDGK
+337 GLFRMEAGE
-347 LAITTRDDGIH
+347 LTITTRDDGIH
-358 SDTAVEIRGGTV
+358 SDTAVEIAGGTLR
-370 QIPSC
+370 IPSC

-387 GGEITIQ
+387 GGEITIE
-394 PEDDGLNANGGTNGF
+394 PEDDGLNANGGMNSF
-409 GFGGFGGGPGGM
+409 GGGFGGMQGV
-421 PGGPGMGMPGQTGE
+421 PGMGMPGQPGE
-435 DGTGWPEPPTMAG
+435 DGNDGA
-448 EENEWPEPPMMPGGN
+448 EPPMMS
-463 ENERP
+463 EQDRSERP
-468 ERPTMPDE
+468 EPPGMPDGE
-476 DGNTESE
+476 GMQRQPDTDA
-483 TPVMGSAE
+483 AE
-491 EQREPS
+491 EER
-497 ADAAAGEPPAMPV
+497 PAMPM
-510 QETASTET
+510 QKTASTEAAEGE
-518 TDSTETWIHVSGG
+518 ETWIHVSGG
-531 SLSVINSVARDADG
+531 SLTVINGVARDADG
-545 LDSNGDIIISGGVI
+545 LDSNGDIVISGGVI

-573 CGSESGGVMEI
+573 CGSESGGKMEI
-584 SGGEVIAC
+584 SGGEIIAC
-592 GSYAMAEGF
+592 GSFAMAEGF
-601 DDSSSQCSILYNLK
+601 DSSSSQCSILYNIK

-628 REGNVILSYEAPC
+628 SEGDVILSYEVPC

-652 MQMGE
+652 MQIGE

-684 EGFGGPMKWGHMRF
+684 EGFGGPMNWGHMRF
-698 RPESEQNSAAPT
+698 RPESEQNGSDPAEPEEA
-710 ETETTDTAA
+710 DTAE
-719 QQ
+719 

>member
-61 TTRATRITLDG
+61 TARATRITLDG

-84 FDGNVMITGKG
+84 FDGSVMITGKG

-110 DADSSAKVWIMLD
+110 DTDSSAKVWIMLD
-123 GVDITCS
+123 GADITCS

-145 TLAEGSNNRL
+145 TLAEGSDNRL
-155 TTMGFSAEN
+155 TTTGFSAEN

-182 GTGSLT
+182 GSGSLT

-196 IVCNDELVFTG
+196 IVCNDELVLTG
-207 GSITVDAA
+207 GTITVDAA

-221 NDNLRILETQL
+221 NDNLRIMETQL

-251 WESGTLTATATG
+251 WESGTLTVTATG

-269 NNIRILNGSLTLEA
+269 NNIRILNGALTLEA

-289 VGGVTGTLE
+289 AGGVTGMLE
-298 ITGGTVQIIAADK
+298 ITGGTVQITAADK
-311 GIAAENSVTLAGG
+311 GIAAENNVTLAGG
-324 NVEIVAEDDGIST
+324 TIEIDAEDDGIST

-387 GGEITIQ
+387 GGEITIY
-394 PEDDGLNANGGTNGF
+394 PEDDGLNANGGTDTFGGA
-409 GFGGFGGGPGGM
+409 GFGGRGGFIGGPGGM
-421 PGGPGMGMPGQTGE
+421 FGGPGSGMPGQTGE
-435 DGTGWPEPPTMAG
+435 VEDGGFEPPMMSD
-448 EENEWPEPPMMPGGN
+448 ENGDVGPEPPMM
-463 ENERP
+463 
-468 ERPTMPDE
+468 
-476 DGNTESE
+476 ES
-483 TPVMGSAE
+483 GE
-491 EQREPS
+491 EPHKPS
-497 ADAAAGEPPAMPV
+497 TDAAAGERPAMTM
-510 QETASTET
+510 QDAASGEMTKN
-518 TDSTETWIHVSGG
+518 TETWIHVSGG
-531 SLSVINSVARDADG
+531 SLTVINSVARDADG

-573 CGSESGGVMEI
+573 YGSESGGVMEI

-601 DDSSSQCSILYNLK
+601 DDSSSQCSILYNIK

-628 REGNVILSYEAPC
+628 SEGNVILSYEVPC

-657 TYLVAIGDSVEE
+657 TYLIAIGDSVEE
-669 ITLDSVSAS
+669 ITLNSVSAS

-684 EGFGGPMKWGHMRF
+684 EGFGGPMNWGHMRF
-698 RPESEQNSAAPT
+698 RPESEQNDGLPAES
-710 ETETTDTAA
+710 ETTDAA
-719 QQ
+719 E

>member
-28 GEAYGIQVIVDEDA
+28 GKAYGIQVIVDEDA

-61 TTRATRITLDG
+61 TARATRITLDG

-84 FDGNVMITGKG
+84 FDGSVMITGKG

-110 DADSSAKVWIMLD
+110 DTDSSAKIWIMLD
-123 GVDITCS
+123 GADITCS
-130 TGACLDVE
+130 TGACFDVE

-145 TLAEGSNNRL
+145 TLAEGSDNRL
-155 TTMGFSAEN
+155 TTAGFSEEN

-182 GTGSLT
+182 GSGGLT

-196 IVCNDELVFTG
+196 IVCNDELVLTG
-207 GSITVDAA
+207 GTITVDAA

-221 NDNLRILETQL
+221 NDNLRIMETQL
-232 NLKAGDDG
+232 KLKAGDDG

-251 WESGTLTATATG
+251 WESGTLTVTATG

-269 NNIRILNGSLTLEA
+269 NNIRILNGALTLEA

-289 VGGVTGTLE
+289 AGGVTGMLE
-298 ITGGTVQIIAADK
+298 ITGGTVQITATDK
-311 GIAAENSVTLAGG
+311 GIAAENTVTLAGG
-324 NVEIVAEDDGIST
+324 NVEIDAEDDGIST
-337 AGLFRMEDGK
+337 AGLFWMEDGK

-387 GGEITIQ
+387 GGEITIY
-394 PEDDGLNANGGTNGF
+394 PEDDGLNANGGTDSFGGA
-409 GFGGFGGGPGGM
+409 GFGGRGGFIGGPGGM
-421 PGGPGMGMPGQTGE
+421 FGGPGSGMPGQ
-435 DGTGWPEPPTMAG
+435 AG
-448 EENEWPEPPMMPGGN
+448 EEEDGGFEPPMMPDENGNERPEPPMMPD
-463 ENERP
+463 EN
-468 ERPTMPDE
+468 
-476 DGNTESE
+476 GAVGSE
-483 TPVMGSAE
+483 APVMGSGE
-491 EQREPS
+491 EPHEPGT
-497 ADAAAGEPPAMPV
+497 DAAAGERPAMTM
-510 QETASTET
+510 QDAASSEMTEN
-518 TDSTETWIHVSGG
+518 TETWIHVSGG
-531 SLSVINSVARDADG
+531 SLTVINSVARDADG

-573 CGSESGGVMEI
+573 YGSESGGVMEI

-601 DDSSSQCSILYNLK
+601 DDSSSQCSILYNIK

-628 REGNVILSYEAPC
+628 SEGNVILSYEAPC

-652 MQMGE
+652 MQIGE
-657 TYLVAIGDSVEE
+657 TYLIAIGDSVEE

-684 EGFGGPMKWGHMRF
+684 EGFGGPMNWGHMRF
-698 RPESEQNSAAPT
+698 RPESEQNDGLPAES
-710 ETETTDTAA
+710 ETTDAA
-719 QQ
+719 E

>member
-61 TTRATRITLDG
+61 TARATRITLDG

-84 FDGNVMITGKG
+84 FDGSVMITGKG

-110 DADSSAKVWIMLD
+110 DTDSSAKIWIMLD
-123 GVDITCS
+123 GADITCS
-130 TGACLDVE
+130 TGACFDVE

-145 TLAEGSNNRL
+145 TLAEGSDNRL
-155 TTMGFSAEN
+155 TTAGFSEEN

-182 GTGSLT
+182 GSGSLT

-196 IVCNDELVFTG
+196 IVCNDELVLTG
-207 GSITVDAA
+207 GTITVDAA

-221 NDNLRILETQL
+221 NDNLRIMETQL

-251 WESGTLTATATG
+251 WESGTLTVTATG

-269 NNIRILNGSLTLEA
+269 NNIRILNGALTLEA

-289 VGGVTGTLE
+289 AGGVTGMLE
-298 ITGGTVQIIAADK
+298 ITGGTVQITATDK
-311 GIAAENSVTLAGG
+311 GIAAENTVTLAGG
-324 NVEIVAEDDGIST
+324 NVEIDAEDDGIST
-337 AGLFRMEDGK
+337 AGLFWMEDGK

-387 GGEITIQ
+387 GGEITIY
-394 PEDDGLNANGGTNGF
+394 PEDDGLNANGGTDSFGGA
-409 GFGGFGGGPGGM
+409 GFGGRGGFIGGPGGM
-421 PGGPGMGMPGQTGE
+421 FGGPGSGMPGQTGE
-435 DGTGWPEPPTMAG
+435 EEDGGFEPPMMPD
-448 EENEWPEPPMMPGGN
+448 ENRNERPEPPMMPD
-463 ENERP
+463 ENGDVGAEA
-468 ERPTMPDE
+468 
-476 DGNTESE
+476 
-483 TPVMGSAE
+483 PVMGSGE
-491 EQREPS
+491 EPHEPGT
-497 ADAAAGEPPAMPV
+497 DAAAGERPAMTM
-510 QETASTET
+510 QDAASSEMTEN
-518 TDSTETWIHVSGG
+518 TETWIHVSGG
-531 SLSVINSVARDADG
+531 SLTVINSVARDADG

-573 CGSESGGVMEI
+573 YGSESGGVMEI

-601 DDSSSQCSILYNLK
+601 DDSSSQCSILYNIK

-628 REGNVILSYEAPC
+628 SEGNVILSYEAPC

-652 MQMGE
+652 MQIGE
-657 TYLVAIGDSVEE
+657 TYLIAIGDSVEE

-684 EGFGGPMKWGHMRF
+684 EGFGGPMNWGHMRF
-698 RPESEQNSAAPT
+698 RPESEQNDGLPAES
-710 ETETTDTAA
+710 ETTDAA
-719 QQ
+719 E

>member
-61 TTRATRITLDG
+61 TARATRITLDG

-84 FDGNVMITGKG
+84 FDGSVMITGKG

-110 DADSSAKVWIMLD
+110 DTDSSAKIWIMLD
-123 GVDITCS
+123 GADITCS
-130 TGACLDVE
+130 TGACFDVE

-145 TLAEGSNNRL
+145 TLAEGSDNRL
-155 TTMGFSAEN
+155 TTAGFSEEN

-182 GTGSLT
+182 GSGSLT

-196 IVCNDELVFTG
+196 IVCNDELVLTG
-207 GSITVDAA
+207 GTITVDAA

-221 NDNLRILETQL
+221 NDNLRIMETQL
-232 NLKAGDDG
+232 KLKAGDDG

-251 WESGTLTATATG
+251 WESGTLTVTATG

-269 NNIRILNGSLTLEA
+269 NNIRILNGALTLEA

-289 VGGVTGTLE
+289 AGGVTGMLE
-298 ITGGTVQIIAADK
+298 ITGGTVQITATDK
-311 GIAAENSVTLAGG
+311 GIAAENTVTLAGG
-324 NVEIVAEDDGIST
+324 NVEIDAEDDGIST
-337 AGLFRMEDGK
+337 AGLFWMEDGK

-387 GGEITIQ
+387 GGEITIY
-394 PEDDGLNANGGTNGF
+394 PEDDGLNANGGTDSFGGA
-409 GFGGFGGGPGGM
+409 GFGGRGGFIGGPGGM
-421 PGGPGMGMPGQTGE
+421 FGGPGSGMPGQTGE
-435 DGTGWPEPPTMAG
+435 EEDGGFEPPMMPD
-448 EENEWPEPPMMPGGN
+448 ENRNERPEPPMMPD
-463 ENERP
+463 ENGDVGAEA
-468 ERPTMPDE
+468 
-476 DGNTESE
+476 
-483 TPVMGSAE
+483 PVMGSGE
-491 EQREPS
+491 EPHEPGT
-497 ADAAAGEPPAMPV
+497 DAAAGERPAMTM
-510 QETASTET
+510 QDAASSEMTEN
-518 TDSTETWIHVSGG
+518 TETWIHVSGG
-531 SLSVINSVARDADG
+531 SLTVINSVARDADG

-573 CGSESGGVMEI
+573 YGSESGGVMEI

-601 DDSSSQCSILYNLK
+601 DDSSSQCSILYNIK
-615 RGAPAGTTVALED
+615 RLVRGNQLPGDAD
-628 REGNVILSYEAPC
+628 RRDLSYRHRRQC
-641 SFSSVAISCPE
+641 
-652 MQMGE
+652 
-657 TYLVAIGDSVEE
+657 
-669 ITLDSVSAS
+669 
-678 FGDAQS
+678 
-684 EGFGGPMKWGHMRF
+684 
-698 RPESEQNSAAPT
+698 
-710 ETETTDTAA
+710 
-719 QQ
+719 

>member
-61 TTRATRITLDG
+61 TARATRITLDG
-72 DEVSVFGGGAYA
+72 DEVSEFGGGAYA
-84 FDGNVMITGKG
+84 FDGSVMITGKG

-110 DADSSAKVWIMLD
+110 DTDSSAKVWIMLD
-123 GVDITCS
+123 GADITCS

-145 TLAEGSNNRL
+145 TLAEGSDNRL
-155 TTMGFSAEN
+155 TTTGFSEEN

-182 GTGSLT
+182 GSGSLT

-196 IVCNDELVFTG
+196 IVCNDELVLTG
-207 GSITVDAA
+207 GTITVDAA

-221 NDNLRILETQL
+221 NDNLRIMETQL
-232 NLKAGDDG
+232 KLKAGDDG

-251 WESGTLTATATG
+251 WESGTLTITATG
-263 DGINAE
+263 DGVNAE
-269 NNIRILNGSLTLEA
+269 NNIRILNGALTLEA

-289 VGGVTGTLE
+289 AGGVTGMLE
-298 ITGGTVQIIAADK
+298 ITGGTVQITAADK
-311 GIAAENSVTLAGG
+311 GIAAENTVTLAGG
-324 NVEIVAEDDGIST
+324 NVEIDAEDDGIST
-337 AGLFRMEDGK
+337 AGLFQMENGK

-387 GGEITIQ
+387 GGEITIY
-394 PEDDGLNANGGTNGF
+394 PEDDGLNANGGTDSFGVA
-409 GFGGFGGGPGGM
+409 GFGGRGGFIGGPGGM
-421 PGGPGMGMPGQTGE
+421 FGGPDSGMPGQAGEVE
-435 DGTGWPEPPTMAG
+435 DGGF
-448 EENEWPEPPMMPGGN
+448 EPPMMPD
-463 ENERP
+463 ENEDVGP
-468 ERPTMPDE
+468 EP
-476 DGNTESE
+476 
-483 TPVMGSAE
+483 PVMGSGE
-491 EQREPS
+491 EPHEPGT
-497 ADAAAGEPPAMPV
+497 DAAAGERPAMTM
-510 QETASTET
+510 QDAASGEMTEN
-518 TDSTETWIHVSGG
+518 TETWIHVSGG

-573 CGSESGGVMEI
+573 YGSESGGVMEI

-601 DDSSSQCSILYNLK
+601 DDSSSQCSILYNIK

-628 REGNVILSYEAPC
+628 SEGNVILSYEAPC
-641 SFSSVAISCPE
+641 
-652 MQMGE
+652 
-657 TYLVAIGDSVEE
+657 SVEE

-684 EGFGGPMKWGHMRF
+684 EGFGGPMNWGHMRF
-698 RPESEQNSAAPT
+698 RPESEQNDGLPAES
-710 ETETTDTAA
+710 ETTDAA
-719 QQ
+719 E

>member
-7 FDAICVVV
+7 IDAICVVV

-61 TTRATRITLDG
+61 TARATRITLDG
-72 DEVSVFGGGAYA
+72 DEVAVFGGGAYA
-84 FDGNVMITGKG
+84 FDGSVMITGKG

-110 DADSSAKVWIMLD
+110 DTDSSAKVWIMLD
-123 GVDITCS
+123 GADITCS

-145 TLAEGSNNRL
+145 TLAEGSDNRL
-155 TTMGFSAEN
+155 TTTGFSEEN

-169 DGAVFSRDDLTIN
+169 DGAVFSRDDLPIH
-182 GTGSLT
+182 GSGGLT

-196 IVCNDELVFTG
+196 IVCNDELVLTG
-207 GSITVDAA
+207 GTITVDAA

-221 NDNLRILETQL
+221 NDNLRIMETQL
-232 NLKAGDDG
+232 KLKARDDG

-251 WESGTLTATATG
+251 WESGTLTVTATG

-269 NNIRILNGSLTLEA
+269 NNIRILNGALTLEA

-289 VGGVTGTLE
+289 AGGVTGMLE
-298 ITGGTVQIIAADK
+298 ITGGTVQITAADK
-311 GIAAENSVTLAGG
+311 GIAAENTVTLAGG
-324 NVEIVAEDDGIST
+324 NVEIDAEDDGIST

-387 GGEITIQ
+387 GGEITIY
-394 PEDDGLNANGGTNGF
+394 PEDDGLNANGGTDSFGGA
-409 GFGGFGGGPGGM
+409 GFGGRGGFIGGPGGM
-421 PGGPGMGMPGQTGE
+421 FGGPGSGMPGQTGE
-435 DGTGWPEPPTMAG
+435 GEDGGF
-448 EENEWPEPPMMPGGN
+448 EPPMMPD
-463 ENERP
+463 ENEDVGP
-468 ERPTMPDE
+468 EP
-476 DGNTESE
+476 
-483 TPVMGSAE
+483 PVMESGE
-491 EQREPS
+491 EPHEPGTDT
-497 ADAAAGEPPAMPV
+497 AAGDRPVMTMQDAASSEM
-510 QETASTET
+510 TEN
-518 TDSTETWIHVSGG
+518 TETWIHVSGG
-531 SLSVINSVARDADG
+531 SLTVINSVARDADG

-573 CGSESGGVMEI
+573 YGSESGGVMEI

-601 DDSSSQCSILYNLK
+601 DDSSSQSSILYNIK

-628 REGNVILSYEAPC
+628 SEGNVILSYEAPC

-652 MQMGE
+652 MQIGE
-657 TYLVAIGDSVEE
+657 TYLIAIGDSVEE

-684 EGFGGPMKWGHMRF
+684 EGFGGPMNWGHMRF
-698 RPESEQNSAAPT
+698 RPESEQNDGLPAES
-710 ETETTDTAA
+710 ETTDAA
-719 QQ
+719 E

>member
-61 TTRATRITLDG
+61 TARATRITLDG

-84 FDGNVMITGKG
+84 FDGSVMITGKG

-110 DADSSAKVWIMLD
+110 DTDSSAKIWIMLD
-123 GVDITCS
+123 GADITCS
-130 TGACLDVE
+130 TGACFDVE

-145 TLAEGSNNRL
+145 TLAEGSDNRL
-155 TTMGFSAEN
+155 TTAGFSEEN

-182 GTGSLT
+182 GSGSLT

-196 IVCNDELVFTG
+196 IVCNDELVLTG
-207 GSITVDAA
+207 GTITVDAA

-221 NDNLRILETQL
+221 NDNLRIMETQL
-232 NLKAGDDG
+232 KLKAGDDG

-251 WESGTLTATATG
+251 WESGTLTVTATG

-269 NNIRILNGSLTLEA
+269 NNIRILNGALTLEA

-289 VGGVTGTLE
+289 AGGVTGMLE
-298 ITGGTVQIIAADK
+298 ITGGTVQITATDK
-311 GIAAENSVTLAGG
+311 GIAAENTVTLAGG
-324 NVEIVAEDDGIST
+324 NVEIDAEDDGIST
-337 AGLFRMEDGK
+337 AGLFWMEDGK

-387 GGEITIQ
+387 GGEITIY
-394 PEDDGLNANGGTNGF
+394 PEDDGLNANGGTDSFGGA
-409 GFGGFGGGPGGM
+409 GFGGRGGFIGGPGGM
-421 PGGPGMGMPGQTGE
+421 FGGPGSGMPGQTGE
-435 DGTGWPEPPTMAG
+435 EEDGGFEPPMMPD
-448 EENEWPEPPMMPGGN
+448 ENRNERPEPPMMPD
-463 ENERP
+463 ENGDVGAEA
-468 ERPTMPDE
+468 
-476 DGNTESE
+476 
-483 TPVMGSAE
+483 PVMGSGE
-491 EQREPS
+491 EPHEPGT
-497 ADAAAGEPPAMPV
+497 DAAAGERPAMTM
-510 QETASTET
+510 QDAASSEMTEN
-518 TDSTETWIHVSGG
+518 TETWIHVSGG
-531 SLSVINSVARDADG
+531 SLTVINSVARDADG

-573 CGSESGGVMEI
+573 YGSESGGVMEI

-601 DDSSSQCSILYNLK
+601 DDSSSQCSILYNIK

-628 REGNVILSYEAPC
+628 SEGNVILSYEVPC

-684 EGFGGPMKWGHMRF
+684 EGFGGPMNWGHMRF
-698 RPESEQNSAAPT
+698 RPESEQNDALPS
-710 ETETTDTAA
+710 ESETTDAA
-719 QQ
+719 E

>member
-1 MSTHRY
+1 
-7 FDAICVVV
+7 
-15 LVLTLLITVLFMN
+15 MN

-61 TTRATRITLDG
+61 TARATRITLDG

-84 FDGNVMITGKG
+84 FDGSVMITGKG

-110 DADSSAKVWIMLD
+110 DTDSSAKIWIMLD
-123 GVDITCS
+123 GADITCS
-130 TGACLDVE
+130 TGACFDVE

-145 TLAEGSNNRL
+145 TLAEGSDNRL
-155 TTMGFSAEN
+155 TTAGFSEEN

-182 GTGSLT
+182 GSGSLT

-196 IVCNDELVFTG
+196 IVCNDELVLTG
-207 GSITVDAA
+207 GTITVDAA

-221 NDNLRILETQL
+221 NDNLRIMETQL
-232 NLKAGDDG
+232 KLKAGDDG

-251 WESGTLTATATG
+251 WESGTLTVTATG

-269 NNIRILNGSLTLEA
+269 NNIRILNGALTLEA

-289 VGGVTGTLE
+289 AGGVTGMLE
-298 ITGGTVQIIAADK
+298 ITGGTVQITATDK
-311 GIAAENSVTLAGG
+311 GIAAENTVTLAGG
-324 NVEIVAEDDGIST
+324 NVEIDAEDDGIST
-337 AGLFRMEDGK
+337 AGLFWMEDGK

-387 GGEITIQ
+387 GGEITIY
-394 PEDDGLNANGGTNGF
+394 PEDDGLNANGGTDSFGGA
-409 GFGGFGGGPGGM
+409 GFGGRGGFIGGPGGM
-421 PGGPGMGMPGQTGE
+421 FGGPGSGMPGQ
-435 DGTGWPEPPTMAG
+435 AG
-448 EENEWPEPPMMPGGN
+448 EEEDGGFEPPMMPDEN

-468 ERPTMPDE
+468 EPLMMPDE
-476 DGNTESE
+476 NGAVGSE
-483 TPVMGSAE
+483 APVMGSGE
-491 EQREPS
+491 EPHEPGT
-497 ADAAAGEPPAMPV
+497 DAAAGERPAMTM
-510 QETASTET
+510 QDAASSEMTEN
-518 TDSTETWIHVSGG
+518 TETWIHVSGG
-531 SLSVINSVARDADG
+531 SITVVNSVARDADG

-573 CGSESGGVMEI
+573 YGSESGGVMEI

-601 DDSSSQCSILYNLK
+601 DDSSSQCSILYNIK

-628 REGNVILSYEAPC
+628 SEGNVILSYEVPC

-684 EGFGGPMKWGHMRF
+684 EGFGGPMNWGHMRF
-698 RPESEQNSAAPT
+698 RPESEQNDGLPAES
-710 ETETTDTAA
+710 ETTDAA
-719 QQ
+719 E

>member
-48 VLFTENDKNGAWD
+48 ALFTENDKNGAWD
-61 TTRATRITLDG
+61 TARATRITLDG

-84 FDGNVMITGKG
+84 FDGSVMITGKG

-110 DADSSAKVWIMLD
+110 DTDSSAKVWIMLD
-123 GVDITCS
+123 GTDITCS

-145 TLAEGSNNRL
+145 TLAEGSDNRL
-155 TTMGFSAEN
+155 TTTGFSEEN
-164 RTAGM
+164 RTAGI

-182 GTGSLT
+182 GSGSLT

-196 IVCNDELVFTG
+196 IVCNDELVLTG
-207 GSITVDAA
+207 GTITVDAA

-221 NDNLRILETQL
+221 NDNLRIMETQL

-251 WESGTLTATATG
+251 WESGTLTVTATG

-289 VGGVTGTLE
+289 VGGITGTLE
-298 ITGGTVQIIAADK
+298 ISGGNLQITAADK
-311 GIAAENSVTLAGG
+311 GIAAENNVTLAGG
-324 NVEIVAEDDGIST
+324 TIEIDAEDDGIST

-358 SDTAVEIRGGTV
+358 SDTAVEIRGGAV

-387 GGEITIQ
+387 GGEITIY
-394 PEDDGLNANGGTNGF
+394 PEDDGLNANGGTNSFGGS
-409 GFGGFGGGPGGM
+409 GFGGRGGFIGGPGGM
-421 PGGPGMGMPGQTGE
+421 FGGPGSGMPGQTGE
-435 DGTGWPEPPTMAG
+435 GEDGGFEPPMMPD
-448 EENEWPEPPMMPGGN
+448 ENGNERPEPPMMPD
-463 ENERP
+463 EN
-468 ERPTMPDE
+468 
-476 DGNTESE
+476 GAVGSE
-483 TPVMGSAE
+483 APVMGSGE
-491 EQREPS
+491 EPHEPGT
-497 ADAAAGEPPAMPV
+497 DAAAGERPAMTM
-510 QETASTET
+510 QDAASSEMTEN
-518 TDSTETWIHVSGG
+518 TETWIHVS
-531 SLSVINSVARDADG
+531 
-545 LDSNGDIIISGGVI
+545 GVI

-573 CGSESGGVMEI
+573 YGSESGGVMEI

-601 DDSSSQCSILYNLK
+601 DDSSSQCSILYNIK

-628 REGNVILSYEAPC
+628 TEGNVILSYEVPC

-652 MQMGE
+652 MQIGE

-684 EGFGGPMKWGHMRF
+684 EGFGGPMNWGHMRF
-698 RPESEQNSAAPT
+698 RPESEQNGSAPAEP
-710 ETETTDTAA
+710 EEADTAA
-719 QQ
+719 

>member
-1 MSTHRY
+1 MSTHRA

-15 LVLTLLITVLFMN
+15 LMLTLLITVLFMN

-48 VLFTENDKNGAWD
+48 VPFTENDKNGAWD
-61 TTRATRITLDG
+61 TSRATRITLNG
-72 DEVSVFGGGAYA
+72 DQVSVFGGGAYA

-105 GSVIV
+105 GCVIV
-110 DADSSAKVWIMLD
+110 DADGSAKVWIMLD
-123 GVDITCS
+123 GADISCS
-130 TGACLDVE
+130 SGACLDVE

-145 TLAEGSNNRL
+145 SLAEGSENSL
-155 TTMGFSAEN
+155 TTLGFSAEN

-169 DGAVFSRDDLTIN
+169 DGAIFSRDDLTIN
-182 GTGSLT
+182 GSGSLT
-188 VTAAEESG
+188 VTATEESG
-196 IVCNDELVFTG
+196 IVCNDELVLTG
-207 GSITVDAA
+207 GTITVDAA

-221 NDNLRILETQL
+221 NDNLCFMEAQL
-232 NLKAGDDG
+232 NLNAGDDG

-251 WESGTLTATATG
+251 WESGTLKVEAGG

-269 NNIRILNGSLTLEA
+269 NSIRILTGTLTLES

-289 VGGVTGTLE
+289 AGGTEGKLE
-298 ITGGTVQIIAADK
+298 IANGKIRITAGDK
-311 GIAAENSVTLAGG
+311 GISAENTVILTSGS
-324 NVEIVAEDDGIST
+324 VEIDAEGDGISA
-337 AGLFRMEDGK
+337 AGLFRMDDGD
-347 LAITTRDDGIH
+347 LVITTRDDGIH
-358 SDTAVEIRGGTV
+358 SDTAVEIAGGAV

-387 GGEITIQ
+387 GGEITIY
-394 PEDDGLNANGGTNGF
+394 PEDDGLNANGAMNGF
-409 GFGGFGGGPGGM
+409 GGFGAFGGGPGGM
-421 PGGPGMGMPGQTGE
+421 RGGPGMRISGQVGE
-435 DGTGWPEPPTMAG
+435 NGDSQ
-448 EENEWPEPPMMPGGN
+448 PEPPMMPESAEVQRGPDADAASAG
-463 ENERP
+463 RP
-468 ERPTMPDE
+468 AMTMQE
-476 DGNTESE
+476 TSE
-483 TPVMGSAE
+483 TDTEGSAE
-491 EQREPS
+491 
-497 ADAAAGEPPAMPV
+497 
-510 QETASTET
+510 
-518 TDSTETWIHVSGG
+518 TWIRVSGG
-531 SLSVINSVARDADG
+531 SVTVVNSTARDADG

-573 CGSESGGVMEI
+573 CGSESGGIMEI

-592 GSYAMAEGF
+592 GSYSMAEGF
-601 DDSSSQCSILYNLK
+601 DASSGQCSVLYNIK

-628 REGNVILSYEAPC
+628 SEGNVILSYEVPC

-652 MQMGE
+652 MQIGE

-684 EGFGGPMKWGHMRF
+684 EGFGGPMNWGHMRF
-698 RPESEQNSAAPT
+698 RPESEQKPTPDRT
-710 ETETTDTAA
+710 ETSDAA
-719 QQ
+719 A

>member
-61 TTRATRITLDG
+61 TARATRITLDG

-84 FDGNVMITGKG
+84 FDGSVMITGKG

-110 DADSSAKVWIMLD
+110 DTDSSAKIWIMLD
-123 GVDITCS
+123 GADITCS
-130 TGACLDVE
+130 TGACFDVE

-145 TLAEGSNNRL
+145 TLAEGSDNRL
-155 TTMGFSAEN
+155 TTAGFSEEN

-182 GTGSLT
+182 GSGSLT

-196 IVCNDELVFTG
+196 IVCNDELVLTG
-207 GSITVDAA
+207 GTITVDAA

-221 NDNLRILETQL
+221 NDNLRIMETQL
-232 NLKAGDDG
+232 KLKAGDDG

-251 WESGTLTATATG
+251 WESGTLTVTATG

-269 NNIRILNGSLTLEA
+269 NNIRILNGALTLEA

-289 VGGVTGTLE
+289 AGGVTGMLE
-298 ITGGTVQIIAADK
+298 ITGGTVQITATDK
-311 GIAAENSVTLAGG
+311 GIAAENTVTLAGG
-324 NVEIVAEDDGIST
+324 NVEIDAEDDGIST
-337 AGLFRMEDGK
+337 AGLFWMEDGK

-387 GGEITIQ
+387 GGEITIY
-394 PEDDGLNANGGTNGF
+394 PEDDGLNANGGTDSFGGA
-409 GFGGFGGGPGGM
+409 GFGGRGGFIGGPGGM
-421 PGGPGMGMPGQTGE
+421 FGGPGSGMPGQ
-435 DGTGWPEPPTMAG
+435 AG
-448 EENEWPEPPMMPGGN
+448 EEEDGGFEPPMMPDENGNERPEPPMMPD
-463 ENERP
+463 EN
-468 ERPTMPDE
+468 
-476 DGNTESE
+476 GAVGSE
-483 TPVMGSAE
+483 APVMGSGE
-491 EQREPS
+491 ERHEPGT
-497 ADAAAGEPPAMPV
+497 DTAAGERPAMTM
-510 QETASTET
+510 QDAASSEMTEN
-518 TDSTETWIHVSGG
+518 TETWIHVSGG
-531 SLSVINSVARDADG
+531 SLTVINSVARDADG

-573 CGSESGGVMEI
+573 YGSESGGVMEI

-601 DDSSSQCSILYNLK
+601 DDSSSQCSILYNIK

-628 REGNVILSYEAPC
+628 SEGNVILSYEAPC

-652 MQMGE
+652 MQIGE
-657 TYLVAIGDSVEE
+657 TYLIAIGDSVEE

-684 EGFGGPMKWGHMRF
+684 EGFGGPMNWGHMRV
-698 RPESEQNSAAPT
+698 RPESEQNDGLPAES
-710 ETETTDTAA
+710 ETTDAA
-719 QQ
+719 E

>member
-61 TTRATRITLDG
+61 TARATRITLDG

-84 FDGNVMITGKG
+84 FDGSVMITGKG

-110 DADSSAKVWIMLD
+110 DTDSSAKIWIMLD
-123 GVDITCS
+123 GADITCS
-130 TGACLDVE
+130 TGACFDVE

-145 TLAEGSNNRL
+145 TLAEGSDNRL
-155 TTMGFSAEN
+155 TTAGFSEEN

-182 GTGSLT
+182 GSGSLT

-196 IVCNDELVFTG
+196 IVCNDELVLTG
-207 GSITVDAA
+207 GTITVDAA

-221 NDNLRILETQL
+221 NDNLRIMETQL
-232 NLKAGDDG
+232 KLKAGDDG

-251 WESGTLTATATG
+251 WESGTLTVTATG

-269 NNIRILNGSLTLEA
+269 NNIRILNGALTLEA

-289 VGGVTGTLE
+289 AGGVTGMLE
-298 ITGGTVQIIAADK
+298 ITGGTVQITATDK
-311 GIAAENSVTLAGG
+311 GIAAENTVTLAGG
-324 NVEIVAEDDGIST
+324 NVEIDAEDDGIST
-337 AGLFRMEDGK
+337 AGLFWMEDGK

-387 GGEITIQ
+387 GGEITIY
-394 PEDDGLNANGGTNGF
+394 PEDDGLNANGGTDSFGGA
-409 GFGGFGGGPGGM
+409 GFGGRGGFIGGPGGM
-421 PGGPGMGMPGQTGE
+421 FGGPGSGMPGQTGE
-435 DGTGWPEPPTMAG
+435 EEDGGFEPPMMPD
-448 EENEWPEPPMMPGGN
+448 ENRNERPEPPMMPD
-463 ENERP
+463 ENGDVGAEA
-468 ERPTMPDE
+468 
-476 DGNTESE
+476 
-483 TPVMGSAE
+483 PVMGSGE
-491 EQREPS
+491 EPHEPGT
-497 ADAAAGEPPAMPV
+497 DAAAGERPAMTM
-510 QETASTET
+510 QDAASSEMTEN
-518 TDSTETWIHVSGG
+518 TETWIHVSGG
-531 SLSVINSVARDADG
+531 SLTVINSVARDADG

-573 CGSESGGVMEI
+573 YGSESGGVMEI

-601 DDSSSQCSILYNLK
+601 DDSSSQCSILYNIK

-628 REGNVILSYEAPC
+628 SEGNVILSYEAPC

-657 TYLVAIGDSVEE
+657 TYLIAIGDSVEE

-684 EGFGGPMKWGHMRF
+684 EGFGGPMNWGHMRF
-698 RPESEQNSAAPT
+698 RPESEQNDGLPAES
-710 ETETTDTAA
+710 ETTDAA
-719 QQ
+719 E

>member
-15 LVLTLLITVLFMN
+15 LALTLLITVLFMN

-48 VLFTENDKNGAWD
+48 VPFTENDKNGTWD
-61 TTRATRITLDG
+61 TSRATQITLNG

-95 KYVISGTLTD
+95 KYVISGTLAD

-110 DADSSAKVWIMLD
+110 DADSSAKIWIMLD

-130 TGACLDVE
+130 TGACFDVE

-145 TLAEGSNNRL
+145 SLAEGSENRL
-155 TTMGFSAEN
+155 TTLGFSAEN
-164 RTAGM
+164 LTAGM

-188 VTAAEESG
+188 VTAGEESG
-196 IVCNDELVFTG
+196 IVCNDELIFTG
-207 GSITVDAA
+207 GTVTVDAA

-221 NDNLRILETQL
+221 NDNLRIMEAKL

-251 WESGTLTATATG
+251 WASGTLTATASG

-269 NNIRILNGSLTLEA
+269 NNIRILDGSLTLEA

-289 VGGVTGTLE
+289 AGGITGTLE
-298 ITGGTVQIIAADK
+298 IAGGNLQITAADK
-311 GIAAENSVTLAGG
+311 GISAENTVTMTGG
-324 NVEIVAEDDGIST
+324 TVEIDAEDDGVS
-337 AGLFRMEDGK
+337 AVGLFRMEDGV
-347 LAITTRDDGIH
+347 LTITARDDGIH
-358 SDTAVEIRGGTV
+358 SDTAVEIAGGTV
-370 QIPSC
+370 RIPSC

-387 GGEITIQ
+387 GGEITIE
-394 PEDDGLNANGGTNGF
+394 PEDDGLNANGGTNSFGGF
-409 GFGGFGGGPGGM
+409 GGRGGFGGGPGGM
-421 PGGPGMGMPGQTGE
+421 QGGPGMGMPGQNG
-435 DGTGWPEPPTMAG
+435 
-448 EENEWPEPPMMPGGN
+448 ENENGGFEPPMMPGGN

-476 DGNTESE
+476 DGN
-483 TPVMGSAE
+483 VMPELPATGSAE
-491 EQREPS
+491 EQREPGT
-497 ADAAAGEPPAMPV
+497 DAAAGERPAMPM
-510 QETASTET
+510 QDAASTET
-518 TDSTETWIHVSGG
+518 TESTETWIHISGG
-531 SLSVINSVARDADG
+531 SITVVNSVARDADG

-573 CGSESGGVMEI
+573 CGTESGCRMEI

-601 DDSSSQCSILYNLK
+601 DSSSSQCSILYNIK

-628 REGNVILSYEAPC
+628 TEGNVILSYEVPC

-652 MQMGE
+652 MQIGE

-684 EGFGGPMKWGHMRF
+684 EGFGGPMNWGHMRF
-698 RPESEQNSAAPT
+698 RPESEQNGSAPAEP
-710 ETETTDTAA
+710 EEADTAA
-719 QQ
+719 

>member
-1 MSTHRY
+1 M
-7 FDAICVVV
+7 
-15 LVLTLLITVLFMN
+15 
-28 GEAYGIQVIVDEDA
+28 DEDA

-61 TTRATRITLDG
+61 TARATRITLDG

-84 FDGNVMITGKG
+84 FDGSVMITGKG

-110 DADSSAKVWIMLD
+110 DTDSSAKIWIMLD
-123 GVDITCS
+123 GADITCS
-130 TGACLDVE
+130 TGACFDVE

-145 TLAEGSNNRL
+145 TLAEGSDNRL
-155 TTMGFSAEN
+155 TTAGFSEEN

-182 GTGSLT
+182 GSGSLT

-196 IVCNDELVFTG
+196 IVCNDELVLTG
-207 GSITVDAA
+207 GTITVDAA

-221 NDNLRILETQL
+221 NDNLRIMETQL
-232 NLKAGDDG
+232 KLKAGDDG

-251 WESGTLTATATG
+251 WESGTLTVTATG

-269 NNIRILNGSLTLEA
+269 NNIRILNGALTLEA

-289 VGGVTGTLE
+289 AGGVTGMLE
-298 ITGGTVQIIAADK
+298 ITGGTVQITATDK
-311 GIAAENSVTLAGG
+311 GIAAENTVTLAGG
-324 NVEIVAEDDGIST
+324 NVEIDAEDDGIST
-337 AGLFRMEDGK
+337 AGLFWMEDGK

-387 GGEITIQ
+387 GGEITIY
-394 PEDDGLNANGGTNGF
+394 PEDDGLNANGGTDSFGGA
-409 GFGGFGGGPGGM
+409 GFGGRGGFIGGPGGM
-421 PGGPGMGMPGQTGE
+421 FGGPGSGMPGQ
-435 DGTGWPEPPTMAG
+435 AG
-448 EENEWPEPPMMPGGN
+448 EEEDGGFEPPMMPDENGNERPEPPMMPD
-463 ENERP
+463 EN
-468 ERPTMPDE
+468 
-476 DGNTESE
+476 GAVGSE
-483 TPVMGSAE
+483 APVMGSGE
-491 EQREPS
+491 ERHEPGT
-497 ADAAAGEPPAMPV
+497 DTAAGERPAMTM
-510 QETASTET
+510 QDAASSEMTEN
-518 TDSTETWIHVSGG
+518 TETWIHVSGG
-531 SLSVINSVARDADG
+531 SLTVINSVARDADG

-573 CGSESGGVMEI
+573 YGSESGGVMEI

-601 DDSSSQCSILYNLK
+601 DDSSSQCSILYNIK

-628 REGNVILSYEAPC
+628 SEGNVILSYEAPC

-652 MQMGE
+652 MQIGE
-657 TYLVAIGDSVEE
+657 TYLIAIGDSVEE

-684 EGFGGPMKWGHMRF
+684 EGFGGPMNWGHMRF
-698 RPESEQNSAAPT
+698 RPESEQNDGLPAES
-710 ETETTDTAA
+710 ETTDAA
-719 QQ
+719 E